1 MKDVFK
7 IVFIGSG
14 VSTAVPNL
22 NHILNGSNEPCPVCT
37 DAMNPES
44 KNRRNNVS
52 IAVIFDSP
60 TTDGGTDRTEKCVL
74 VDVGKTMRDSCLR
87 ILPRH
92 GVTEINAIFLT
103 HGHADA
109 VLGLDDVRDLQRSKP
124 VSIPNPNALVLP
136 KTSPVDCQCCQ
147 PPGPTVDFSLLCQ
160 VCGGDKSEGKEEKAS
175 EAKQNIDPP
184 MITGFEILSGAM
196 PIYLHQET
204 MDVIKRQFGYLTSP
218 PEYLDELKGVL
229 ARRVALLQFTVIEQ
243 NSNINIQ
250 GLKVRSVPVWH
261 GGEYVSLGFAIGD
274 AGEFVYIS
282 DVKIIPEPTM
292 LYLRSLPQINTLVLD
307 ALNRGGI
314 WPHMGLDEALAVV
327 ADLKPKCAY
336 FTGMACDMGF
346 HEVVEAELAERA
358 PHTHLAF
365 DGLVLDGF
373 KMGSHA

>member
-1 MKDVFK
+1 MKSSFK

-22 NHILNGSNEPCPVCT
+22 NHILNGSCEPCPVCM
-37 DAMNPES
+37 DAMNPDS

-52 IAVIFDSP
+52 VAIIFDSP
-60 TTDGGTDRTEKCVL
+60 TVDGSTERKEKCVL
-74 VDVGKTMRDSCLR
+74 IDVGKTMRDSCLR
-87 ILPRH
+87 ILPKH
-92 GVTEINAIFLT
+92 GVTEVNAIFLT

-109 VLGLDDVRDLQRSKP
+109 VLGLDDVRDLQRSKQ
-124 VSIPNPNALVLP
+124 VSIPNPNALVMP
-136 KTSPVDCQCCQ
+136 KTSPLDCQCCQ
-147 PPGPTVDFSLLCQ
+147 PPEPTVDFSLFCQ
-160 VCGGDKSEGKEEKAS
+160 VCGGGKGEGKEEKAS
-175 EAKQNIDPP
+175 ESKQSNDPP
-184 MITGFEILSGAM
+184 MITGFQVLSGAM
-196 PIYLHQET
+196 PIYLHQDT
-204 MDVIKRQFGYLTSP
+204 MDVIKRQFGYLTST

-243 NSNINIQ
+243 NSNINIY
-250 GLKVRSVPVWH
+250 GLQVRSFSVWH
-261 GGEYVSLGFAIGD
+261 GGEYVSLGFSIGD

-292 LYLRSLPQINTLVLD
+292 LYLRSLPQINTLVID
-307 ALNRGGI
+307 ALNRDGI

-346 HEVVEAELAERA
+346 HEDVEAELANRA

-373 KMGSHA
+373 KMGSQA